1 MKTLCVI
8 QHTSAEYLG
17 LIEDHLEAR
26 GIRFAYFRP
35 FTEGGGLPH
44 RDLLGDG
51 LVLLGGG
58 PWGSAGNR
66 DLPTLKQE
74 IALARAGL
82 MLEMPVLGF
91 GLGAQILALAADGG
105 SQPRPLRLAVGTVRR
120 ERADAL
126 AGLMPESFAQ
136 AVYMRDE
143 ARPPA
148 HAVVLARDEAGAAAV
163 FQIGKRAF
171 GFAGNPG
178 FKPAIA
184 EDLIMEFD
192 ETPEASVQGLEALRN
207 RKREIEDALVPIM
220 AGLIAATGLM

>member
-35 FTEGGGLPH
+35 FTQGGVLPH
-44 RDLLGDG
+44 RDMLGDG
-51 LVLLGGG
+51 LVFLGGG
-58 PWGSAGNR
+58 PWGSAGTR
-66 DLPTLKQE
+66 DVPGLKDE

-82 MLEMPVLGF
+82 MLEKPVIGF
-91 GLGAQILALAADGG
+91 GLGAQILTLAADGKTAV
-105 SQPRPLRLAVGTVRR
+105 RPLRLEVGTATRVTP
-120 ERADAL
+120 DAL
-126 AGLMPESFAQ
+126 GGRLPERFTQ
-136 AVYMRDE
+136 AIYMRDH
-143 ARPPA
+143 ALPPSYA
-148 HAVVLARDEAGAAAV
+148 EVLARDSNGDMAV

-184 EDLIMEFD
+184 EDLVMEF
-192 ETPEASVQGLEALRN
+192 EEAPADCAGGLQALREH
-207 RKREIEDALVPIM
+207 KRDIEDALVPIM